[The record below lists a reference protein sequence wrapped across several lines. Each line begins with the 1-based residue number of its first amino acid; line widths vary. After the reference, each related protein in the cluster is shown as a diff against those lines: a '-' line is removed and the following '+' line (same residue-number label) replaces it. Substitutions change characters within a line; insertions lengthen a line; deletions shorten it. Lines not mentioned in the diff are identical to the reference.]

1 MIIVLE
7 SELEKYAWEVMI
19 SAHYKWVKNHARP
32 LGDQLDWYF
41 NDIYKKETEEAV
53 KKEIERQLRYEFGEE
68 FFVSEEDYVKCGLEA
83 DCYKELDDQQR
94 QQLEQDLHEEYKE
107 VQELISEESEYKPDE
122 VRHMLYLIYN
132 TFFISPEKLTVMYN
146 GEIIQGEEVK
156 Q

>member
-19 SAHYKWVKNHARP
+19 SAHYKWGKNHARP
-32 LGDQLDWYF
+32 LRDQLDWYF

-68 FFVSEEDYVKCGLEA
+68 FFVSEEEYVKCGLEV
-83 DCYKELDDQQR
+83 DCYKDLDDQQR
-94 QQLEQDLHEEYKE
+94 QQLEQDLREEYKE

-122 VRHMLYLIYN
+122 VWNKLYFIY
-132 TFFISPEKLTVMYN
+132 TKFFISPEKLTVMYN
-146 GEIIQGEEVK
+146 GEIIQGEVK